1 MLYNDRLLNPTQN
14 MRYTQKIQTESCW
27 QLWSDIDEVLYDS
40 DLNNHRTSEQKKGI
54 LYPAIMSNITLFD
67 IIFNIHDNSGVVGK
81 KGMQQTAQ
89 YSFTS

>member
-27 QLWSDIDEVLYDS
+27 QLCSDIDEVLYDS
-40 DLNNHRTSEQKKGI
+40 DLNNHRTSEQKKKGI
-54 LYPAIMSNITLFD
+54 LYPAIMSNITIFD

-81 KGMQQTAQ
+81 KGMQKTA
-89 YSFTS
+89 